1 MDIKPSE
8 AHEGL
13 VELKVVAPVDSSGR
27 GRPRVIYDVTTALS
41 SLGAEIWGCE
51 MFVTGRLEDM
61 SQKEHHIFHC
71 KPHPRASQRL
81 IGRMEEAVF
90 CELMGVLKTK
100 RRGAALK
107 KKLRYCCC

>member
-1 MDIKPSE
+1 M
-8 AHEGL
+8 
-13 VELKVVAPVDSSGR
+13 
-27 GRPRVIYDVTTALS
+27 IYDVTTALS

-51 MFVTGRLEDM
+51 MFVTGRREDM

-71 KPHPRASQRL
+71 KPPPRANQRL
-81 IGRMEEAVF
+81 MGRMEEAVF

>member
-1 MDIKPSE
+1 
-8 AHEGL
+8 
-13 VELKVVAPVDSSGR
+13 
-27 GRPRVIYDVTTALS
+27 
-41 SLGAEIWGCE
+41 

-71 KPHPRASQRL
+71 KPPPRASQRL

-100 RRGAALK
+100 RRGGGPEEEAQVLLL
-107 KKLRYCCC
+107 LRNLVKSWLEI